1 MYQMRGTQHWFWVIG
16 TALALLAG
24 CTRPT
29 PQPSVQITLSPA
41 SLTLQQGE
49 TKEVSLTLVRS
60 NLPGL
65 LVLDLE
71 SPPPSGISA
80 TFEPNSTLGNT
91 TTLRVRALGTAA
103 VGDFTLRVRV
113 SQGSFSQTADLPL
126 KVELANAPDLRISLN
141 NLTPSIRQGQYEDLL
156 VDVQRVN
163 VGGTVVLA
171 LEQQNGSP
179 LPAGLS
185 ATFSPSQP
193 GSTLSIL
200 RLSVASTATI
210 ATYPLRIRA
219 TLGNLERT
227 LPFTL
232 TVLPAS
238 SDSDFQLSLSQ
249 YLSVKRGSSLSETLE
264 ITRTNLSGPIS
275 LSLER
280 QDGSSLPA
288 GLNATFAPEPA
299 DGNSSTLIL
308 STAPDLPL
316 GDYLLRVRGVQGT
329 VVRTALV
336 LLNVYDE
343 AELSALGA
351 AWVAGQDN
359 SGAWQV
365 VTPTA
370 GKYLLRVGNTGERY
384 GWALVCSRSEGSPAT
399 TTHQVRVY
407 QLTLSEVRDL
417 SLTCPPAATPGTF
430 SNLSG
435 QLNDLNGSYGQV
447 AYGTSSDFV
456 DPARDGTFP
465 PTPAYPGYLLQG
477 VRNGTADLMAVRYLT
492 PSAPGTLFEADRALF
507 ERSYTVSGNQT
518 FNLNLTGPTSFALE
532 GSYTAT
538 LTNPNASAEGL
549 SYLAYLT
556 SSTQTL
562 YLADSQQKA
571 ANLTYRA
578 IPTSRRLANEFYLFN
593 AREITFD
600 NLNLRSRQV
609 VRGLAAPA
617 NLSASF
623 LNLPGASLTLLNN
636 QFRTSWSSGY
646 TWLGSGTRLF
656 TLRLAQ
662 LAVTPSTN
670 LEWHLH
676 LSPGWL
682 GTATSYTVP
691 DLAQTC
697 AATQT
702 PCAASPS
709 NAPANGWQAD
719 WSLRSG
725 LELDWSLSA
734 VQVSLPLRDWLPL
747 AQSSTPPAGL
757 NLDGF
762 SFAAASDGGILNPSA
777 LSVQRLQTLGAP
789 RLLPIWLS
797 PR

>member
-1 MYQMRGTQHWFWVIG
+1 MNQMWGTKHWFYVFG
-16 TALALLAG
+16 MALALLVG
-24 CTRPT
+24 CNRPT
-29 PQPSVQITLSPA
+29 PQPSVQITFSPA

-49 TKEVSLTLVRS
+49 TKEVSLTLERT

-65 LVLDLE
+65 VVLDLE
-71 SPPPSGISA
+71 SPPPTGVRA
-80 TFEPNSTLGNT
+80 TFEPNGTEGNT
-91 TTLRVRALGTAA
+91 TTLQVQALGTAA

-126 KVELANAPDLRISLN
+126 RVEQANAPDLRISLN

-156 VDVQRVN
+156 VDVQRIN
-163 VGGTVVLA
+163 VGGTVVLT

-179 LPAGLS
+179 LPSDLS

-193 GSTLSIL
+193 GSTVSIL
-200 RLSVASTATI
+200 RLSVAPTATI
-210 ATYPLRIRA
+210 STYPLRIRA
-219 TLGNLERT
+219 TLGTLERT

-232 TVLPAS
+232 TVLAAS
-238 SDSDFQLSLSQ
+238 SESDFQLSLSQ
-249 YLSVKRGSSLSETLE
+249 YLSVKRGGSLSEPLT
-264 ITRTNLSGPIS
+264 ITRTNLAGPIS
-275 LSLER
+275 LSLE
-280 QDGSSLPA
+280 QQNGSPLPS
-288 GLNATFAPEPA
+288 GLSATFAPEPA
-299 DGNSSTLIL
+299 DGDTADLIL
-308 STAPDLPL
+308 STTPSLPL
-316 GDYLLRVRGVQGT
+316 GNYLLRVRGEQGT

-343 AELSALGA
+343 ARLTASGA

-365 VTPTA
+365 VAPTV
-370 GKYLLRVGNTGERY
+370 GEYLLRVGNAGGRY
-384 GWALVCSRSEGSPAT
+384 GWAVVCSRTEGSPST

-407 QLTLSEVRDL
+407 QLTLGEVRDL
-417 SLTCPPAATPGTF
+417 SLSCPPAATPGTF

-435 QLNDLNGSYGQV
+435 QLAGLSGSYGQV
-447 AYGTSSDFV
+447 AYGTSADFV
-456 DPARDGTFP
+456 DPARDGSFP

-477 VRNGTADLMAVRYLT
+477 VRNGTAHLMAVRYLPHST
-492 PSAPGTLFEADRALF
+492 PGTLFQADRALF
-507 ERSYTVSGNQT
+507 ERSYTVSGNQN

-538 LTNPNASAEGL
+538 LTNPNPGAEGL

-556 SSTQTL
+556 PTTQTL

-571 ANLTYRA
+571 ASLTYRA
-578 IPTSRRLANEFYLFN
+578 IPAAQRQANEFYVFN
-593 AREITFD
+593 AREATFAG
-600 NLNLRSRQV
+600 LNLRSRQV
-609 VRGLAAPA
+609 VQGLADPA
-617 NLSASF
+617 NLSAGF
-623 LNLPGASLTLLNN
+623 LNLPGASLTLLGN
-636 QFRTSWSSGY
+636 QFQASWSPGY

-656 TLRLAQ
+656 SLQLAQ

-676 LSPGWL
+676 LSQGWL
-682 GTATSYTVP
+682 GTAVSYAVP
-691 DLAQTC
+691 DLSQSC

-702 PCAASPS
+702 PCVPLPS
-709 NAPANGWQAD
+709 NAPANGWQAV
-719 WSLRSG
+719 WSLQRG

-734 VQVSLPLRDWLPL
+734 VQISLPLPNWLPL
-747 AQSSTPPAGL
+747 AQSSTPPAGI

-777 LSVQRLQTLGAP
+777 LSVQRLQKLGAP
-789 RLLPIWLS
+789 RLLPAWLS